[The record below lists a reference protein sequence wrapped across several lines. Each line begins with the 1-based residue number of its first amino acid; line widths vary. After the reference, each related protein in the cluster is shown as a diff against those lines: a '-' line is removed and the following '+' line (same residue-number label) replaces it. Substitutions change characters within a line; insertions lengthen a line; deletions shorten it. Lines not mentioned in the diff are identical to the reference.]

1 MSALR
6 TIAFAAVLLAAAP
19 HIKAQ
24 TADEIIAKHIEA
36 MGGKEKLQSIKTLY
50 IEGTAVM
57 QNGMEINTK
66 TWRVKDKLY
75 RQEISFGMGN
85 VVIIVTP
92 ANGWASNPRSGGE
105 FKPIPDEALKSM
117 RLQLDVPSPLV
128 DYAAKG
134 HKVELSGKDTV
145 EGKPCYKIKLTPAT
159 GSELIYSIDAQ
170 SYYILRETRKGGG
183 MMGGGGGGQGRRD
196 PNAEFNI
203 DFSDYQ
209 KTPDGYI
216 FPFAITTGGVNARN
230 NIEKIEVNKPVDEA
244 KLSKPEN

>member
-1 MSALR
+1 MSRLR
-6 TIAFAAVLLAAAP
+6 TIAFAITLLAAAP
-19 HIKAQ
+19 HVKAQ
-24 TADEIIAKHIEA
+24 TADEIIAKNIDA
-36 MGGKEKLQSIKTLY
+36 LGGKEKLQSIKTLY
-50 IEGTAVM
+50 MEGTAVM
-57 QNGMEINTK
+57 QNGMEINTR

-92 ANGWASNPRSGGE
+92 TNGWASNPRSGGE
-105 FKPIPDEALKSM
+105 FKPMPEEALKSL
-117 RLQLDVPSPLV
+117 RLQLDVPGPLV

-134 HKVELSGKDTV
+134 YKVELSGKDTV
-145 EGKPCYKIKLTPAT
+145 DGKPCYKIKLTPAT
-159 GSELIYSIDAQ
+159 GNELTYSIDAK
-170 SYYILRETRKGGG
+170 SYYVLRETHKGGG
-183 MMGGGGGGQGRRD
+183 MMGGGQGRRD

-216 FPFAITTGGVNARN
+216 FPYTITTGGINAKTS
-230 NIEKIEVNKPVDEA
+230 IEKVEINKPVDEA